1 MEGYSVESERGD
13 SGSRVYMVA
22 GLLAL
27 GADAVSVVEVLA
39 RASSLRSG
47 VRCYRADVEEI

>member
-1 MEGYSVESERGD
+1 MGFYRGA
-13 SGSRVYMVA
+13 VV
-22 GLLAL
+22 LLAL